1 MKKTPPTYFTKGKPI
16 PKSMG
21 LVTDQLK
28 EVSELRLAMQQEV
41 DIVKGRETELRAHLL
56 DNLADSDDRGAV
68 GKKYKS
74 LITKEPVATADD
86 WDLIHDYV
94 YENDAFHL
102 LGKSLNQKAV
112 KELWDDGIKIPG
124 IKKMQNKKLSITKVK

>member
-1 MKKTPPTYFTKGKPI
+1 MKKMKTYFTKGKPI

-28 EVSELRLAMQQEV
+28 EVTELRLAMQAEV
-41 DIVKGRETELRAHLL
+41 DIVKGREVELRAHLL

-74 LITKEPVATADD
+74 VVTKDRVATADD
-86 WDLIHDYV
+86 WEKIHDYV
-94 YENDAFHL
+94 YENDAFYL

-124 IKKMQNKKLSITKVK
+124 ISKMQNKKLSLTKVK